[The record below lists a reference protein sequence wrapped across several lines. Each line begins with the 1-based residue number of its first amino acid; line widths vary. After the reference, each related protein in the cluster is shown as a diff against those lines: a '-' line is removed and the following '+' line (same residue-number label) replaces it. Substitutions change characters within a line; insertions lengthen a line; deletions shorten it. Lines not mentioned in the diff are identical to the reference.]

1 MTVVTVMTVLKE
13 LTVVTVVT
21 VMPVVTVVTVMTVV
35 TVVTEVTVVTVVK
48 HWCCLGTASSG
59 SPLAR
64 LACPP
69 HTGPLAGR
77 SPAYGHIVGLRN
89 RKVGANNP
97 AHW

>member
-1 MTVVTVMTVLKE
+1 MTVLKE

-21 VMPVVTVVTVMTVV
+21 VMPVVTVVTVMPVV
-35 TVVTEVTVVTVVK
+35 TAVK